1 MKPAISN
8 SKLSPSNGSLPTS
21 RGLAWS
27 CATALLV
34 VCATFFVGCEGGGGI
49 DTKTGEGG
57 TGSPVP
63 SDLGSSSG
71 PVTGVTPLGVAG
83 TSLDTANVNALL
95 NAAGTRPA
103 TELRLG
109 MTVDA
114 SADLVAGTVQGK
126 AKIIVAQ
133 SVVRGPITTVDAAAQ
148 RVTAVGIV
156 VQVDQNTILENFSS
170 LAGLKPSDRI
180 EVYGLQQA
188 KAGRIQATRVIL
200 LKDSTAANI
209 VEVLGI
215 ATDTT
220 STTAIVNGVSVTI
233 TSAQVALPNGV
244 ALSAPLPPNTVIAA
258 NTRVRIVG
266 TIDSAGNI
274 AATQIIAGLSPTREL
289 NAVVSIDGIVGI
301 TTPPVVGMV
310 QIGDDKID
318 ISGLPAATAATIAP
332 GIRVQIRG
340 RKQDTFVRST
350 EGRAFANTERVEYRV
365 EGVITDF
372 ASAAS
377 FKVAGET
384 ISALTATFPNGA
396 TADLT
401 VGKKVRI
408 KGVAGAGVINAT
420 EVTLLP

>member
-1 MKPAISN
+1 MKSTISN
-8 SKLSPSNGSLPTS
+8 IKSTDSLPTA

-27 CATALLV
+27 CATALLL
-34 VCATFFVGCEGGGGI
+34 ASAALFAGCEGGGGI

-57 TGSPVP
+57 SGSPVP
-63 SDLGSSSG
+63 SEAAASSG
-71 PVTGVTPLGVAG
+71 PVTGVSPLGVAG
-83 TSLDTANVNALL
+83 TSLDAINVNALL
-95 NAAGTRPA
+95 NAAGTRPS

-114 SADLVAGTVQGK
+114 SADLFTGTTQGK

-133 SVVRGPITTVDAAAQ
+133 SAVRGPVSAIDSTSQ

-156 VQVDQNTILENFSS
+156 TQLDQNTILENFPS
-170 LAGLKPSDRI
+170 LARLKSGDRI

-200 LKDSTAANI
+200 LTDTATADT

-220 STTAIVNGVSVTI
+220 STTSIVNGVSVTT
-233 TSAQVALPNGV
+233 TSAQVVLPNGV
-244 ALSAPLPPNTVIAA
+244 ALSAPLPPNTVVAA

-266 TIDSAGNI
+266 TLNSAGNI
-274 AATQIIAGLSPTREL
+274 TATQIIAGLSPTRDVGAL
-289 NAVVSIDGIVGI
+289 VSIDGIVGI
-301 TTPPVVGMV
+301 MNPPVAGMV
-310 QIGDDKID
+310 QIGEDKID
-318 ISGLPAATAATIAP
+318 ISGLPVATAATIVP
-332 GIRVQIRG
+332 GFRVQIRG
-340 RKQDTFVRST
+340 RKQDTFVRAT
-350 EGRAFANTERVEYRV
+350 EGRAFANTERFEYRV

-372 ASAAS
+372 TSAAS

-384 ISALTATFPNGA
+384 ISTLTATFTNGA

-408 KGVAGAGVINAT
+408 KGVAGAGVIEAT